1 MFLAALLAWAPPP
14 HVPSL
19 FGLYAANIGKAHP
32 PQIQP
37 THVIASIDEN
47 MGSTKPLG
55 PEQSGGAIGQA
66 TGEASADGKF
76 LYTLNDIYDGT
87 AVTARIEKY
96 DLPTA
101 GPTTGA
107 YTFSF
112 SLFEVDHF
120 EADAFDAGADDGW
133 EEDDPPPEWA
143 APDRVREAWAAEDEP
158 PGWAAPE
165 AIRQ

>member
-1 MFLAALLAWAPPP
+1 MSQLALLTFSWAPPP

-47 MGSTKPLG
+47 KGSAKALG

-96 DLPTA
+96 DLSNGQLVGFYPI
-101 GPTTGA
+101 PQL
-107 YTFSF
+107 
-112 SLFEVDHF
+112 LFVE
-120 EADAFDAGADDGW
+120 GGT
-133 EEDDPPPEWA
+133 PSPSRSRCRRPRRR
-143 APDRVREAWAAEDEP
+143 PLP
-158 PGWAAPE
+158 
-165 AIRQ
+165 